1 MLLLRALPFLV
12 GFTEEGGS
20 SRTGSFMVVER
31 VMSACALTVAKG
43 GWQGLDSA
51 LPDATPPNAPAL
63 VHPAAL
69 WTLESSGSQV
79 QLAGS
84 SALCPYLPHRCSA
97 VRPVS

>member
-1 MLLLRALPFLV
+1 MLLLRPLPFLV

-51 LPDATPPNAPAL
+51 LPDT
-63 VHPAAL
+63 
-69 WTLESSGSQV
+69 TQ
-79 QLAGS
+79 
-84 SALCPYLPHRCSA
+84 R
-97 VRPVS
+97 